1 MRRRR
6 TAQLRL
12 RALESAGKERVSM
25 RNGTAENER
34 QVKDWLATQGDAM
47 VKLMAELVNTD
58 SGSYDKQGVDAA
70 GEVLKRFFTAEG
82 LSLETVAQER
92 YGDQI
97 RATLDHPHAN
107 DRRPIILMG
116 HRDTVFP
123 KGE

>member
-34 QVKDWLATQGDAM
+34 QVKDWLATQGEAM
-47 VKLMAELVNTD
+47 VKLLAELVNTD

-70 GEVLKRFFTAEG
+70 GEGLKRYFTAEG
-82 LSLETVAQER
+82 FPLGTIPQPPHCE
-92 YGDQI
+92 QI
-97 RATLDHPHAN
+97 PALPHHPH
-107 DRRPIILMG
+107 RQ
-116 HRDTVFP
+116 
-123 KGE
+123 